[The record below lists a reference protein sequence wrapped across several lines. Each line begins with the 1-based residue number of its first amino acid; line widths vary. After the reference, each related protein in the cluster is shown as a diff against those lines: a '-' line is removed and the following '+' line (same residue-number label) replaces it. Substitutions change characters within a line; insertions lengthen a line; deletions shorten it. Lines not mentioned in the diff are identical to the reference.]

1 MNLNPY
7 IIMKTY
13 PKILLLLVACLVA
26 TSVSARQKT
35 RRQVVSNDTLYVKPY
50 EMPNAGYY
58 LPAPPDTA
66 SMDFIDDM
74 IQWQWGKTQ
83 RNTPR
88 GRQANMESPWE
99 PYIMESIMSQC
110 LGLDTICAEKT
121 PALARFLKR
130 AYNTGNKST
139 AAAKALYMRTRPFV
153 QMGEDTWAKYDTEY
167 LRTNGSYPSGHTSL
181 GWGTALAFA
190 EMWPELQDTIMRRAF
205 QFGENRI
212 ITGAHYQSDVTAGY
226 LCASAAYARAHLHP
240 EFQQDIEAARAEYK
254 KLKGLPA
261 DYDPTALAGL
271 PQGCKI
277 LNPPVD
283 TASYRYEGDLF
294 RYWKAKQLRNGYRGK
309 VAVENDNLTI
319 DYLMNIYGKAMGVKI
334 TKEATP
340 SIVALIELVDKKSDK
355 SAKALKKVYFR
366 KRPYVQ
372 LGETTPVP
380 QWEKDSRKSSSYAS
394 HHSNLCWALSMVMA
408 EVASECQDEVLR
420 IGFNY
425 GYDRVIVG
433 YHWASDVEAGR
444 LLAAALVARMHADA
458 DFRQLIKQARTEYLK
473 AL

>member
-1 MNLNPY
+1 
-7 IIMKTY
+7 MKTY
-13 PKILLLLVACLVA
+13 PKILLLLVLCLVA
-26 TSVSARQKT
+26 TSASARKKP
-35 RRQVVSNDTLYVKPY
+35 RQIVSNDTVYVKPY

-66 SMDFIDDM
+66 SMEFFDDM

-153 QMGEDTWAKYDTEY
+153 QMGEDTWAEYDTDF

-181 GWGTALAFA
+181 GWGTALVFA
-190 EMWPELQDTIMRRAF
+190 EMWPELQDTIMRRGF

-226 LCASAAYARAHLHP
+226 LCASAAFARAHLHP
-240 EFQQDIEAARAEYK
+240 EFDQDIEAARAEYK
-254 KLKGLPA
+254 RLKGLPA
-261 DYDPTALAGL
+261 DYDPTASTGL
-271 PQGCKI
+271 PQGYKI
-277 LNPPVD
+277 LNAPVD
-283 TASYRYEGDLF
+283 TTSYRYEGDLF
-294 RYWKAKQLRNGYRGK
+294 RFWKAKQQRYGYRGK
-309 VAVENDNLTI
+309 VAAQNDNLTI
-319 DYLMNIYGKAMGVKI
+319 DYLMKIYGKAIGI
-334 TKEATP
+334 TISRESTP
-340 SIVALIELVDKKSDK
+340 HIVALMELVDKQSDK
-355 SAKALKKVYFR
+355 SARDLKNQYFR

-372 LGETTPVP
+372 LGEGTAVP
-380 QWEKDSRKSSSYAS
+380 QWEKSSRKSSSYAS
-394 HHSNLCWALSMVMA
+394 HHANLGWSMSMVLA
-408 EVASECQDEVLR
+408 EVAPENQDEVLR

-433 YHWASDVEAGR
+433 YHWPSDVEAGR
-444 LLAAALVARMHADA
+444 LLGAALVARMHADA
-458 DFRQLIKQARTEYLK
+458 NFKQLIKQARAEYLE
-473 AL
+473 ALTK

>member
-1 MNLNPY
+1 MNLKTY
-7 IIMKTY
+7 MIMKTY
-13 PKILLLLVACLVA
+13 PKILLLLVLCLVA
-26 TSVSARQKT
+26 TSASARKKP
-35 RRQVVSNDTLYVKPY
+35 RQIVSNDTVYVKPY

-226 LCASAAYARAHLHP
+226 LCASAAYVRAHLHP

-319 DYLMNIYGKAMGVKI
+319 DYLMNIYGKAMGIKI

-355 SAKALKKVYFR
+355 SAKNLKKVYFR

-394 HHSNLCWALSMVMA
+394 HHSNLGWALSMVMA
-408 EVASECQDEVLR
+408 EVAPECQDEVLR

>member
-1 MNLNPY
+1 MNSKHY
-7 IIMKTY
+7 MIMKTY
-13 PKILLLLVACLVA
+13 PKILLLLAICLVA
-26 TSVSARQKT
+26 TSASARKKP
-35 RRQVVSNDTLYVKPY
+35 RQIVSNDTVYVKPY

-66 SMDFIDDM
+66 SMDFFDDM

-226 LCASAAYARAHLHP
+226 LCASAAYVRAHLHLDSLHP
-240 EFQQDIEAARAEYK
+240 HQTPPTHSPARGQLLHSPFFFILMEQVLYDGISLCSFVSVTLPCIVSFISSFHLINIYQASLLDSAQNIRMINEMRFQET
-254 KLKGLPA
+254 
-261 DYDPTALAGL
+261 YDLMM
-271 PQGCKI
+271 KI
-277 LNPPVD
+277 LKKKQTLQVVCSMLPGSKSRPP
-283 TASYRYEGDLF
+283 SYSPCPG
-294 RYWKAKQLRNGYRGK
+294 
-309 VAVENDNLTI
+309 
-319 DYLMNIYGKAMGVKI
+319 
-334 TKEATP
+334 
-340 SIVALIELVDKKSDK
+340 
-355 SAKALKKVYFR
+355 
-366 KRPYVQ
+366 
-372 LGETTPVP
+372 
-380 QWEKDSRKSSSYAS
+380 
-394 HHSNLCWALSMVMA
+394 
-408 EVASECQDEVLR
+408 
-420 IGFNY
+420 
-425 GYDRVIVG
+425 
-433 YHWASDVEAGR
+433 
-444 LLAAALVARMHADA
+444 
-458 DFRQLIKQARTEYLK
+458 
-473 AL
+473 